1 MRCSGGEVRH
11 GQLIISP
18 SFLLPKSQ
26 FQFNLIMT
34 SPHKDGWVKLLPP
47 DEFCLDTSNP
57 LNASNGR
64 RNRLV
69 RVDRDDTHFAEGV

>member
-1 MRCSGGEVRH
+1 
-11 GQLIISP
+11 
-18 SFLLPKSQ
+18 
-26 FQFNLIMT
+26 MT

-69 RVDRDDTHFAEGV
+69 RIDRDDTHFAEGV